1 MRKKSREEYEIIQPL
16 PSPALDLKEL
26 QLKFLKQKTIST
38 HKFKDEDLL
47 EEMIQDVF
55 PGAMSSR
62 LFCVKLNIFLEGQGM
77 CPNCCLFSEGM
88 CCDELNEPELN
99 LMETYWGNRFVYGGL
114 GGYCHGGKTGLAAVL
129 HHIPDLEE

>member
-1 MRKKSREEYEIIQPL
+1 
-16 PSPALDLKEL
+16 
-26 QLKFLKQKTIST
+26 
-38 HKFKDEDLL
+38 
-47 EEMIQDVF
+47 
-55 PGAMSSR
+55 MSSR

-129 HHIPDLEE
+129 HHIPDLEEQSNLIMFGGPHVGIHKEAGIEGKIS